1 MHEKLPEPIIKVVIA
16 GNPLH
21 SFKSLRLEQRINEHH
36 RFQILL
42 DYEVGESAGAYT
54 LDKTTQW
61 LGQLTGIIF
70 GERTFR
76 GIITEVSLYKDTGA
90 TFLNV
95 SGYSYT
101 YLLETEPHFASWN
114 KSTLKDIVSELTSE
128 AKVAAKI
135 SPERTK
141 PLEYECQY
149 GESNFRF
156 LQRLAQQHYEW
167 FYFNGEELV
176 FGKPML
182 PKDITLIY
190 QQDLDHLNI
199 GIQASAK
206 ASSGYAHRSEN
217 DQTFRAES
225 PNTPKGFG
233 PLGYQAFE
241 QSIKVFSTPGNQY
254 SDIRVGSDYE
264 LQQYMEKK
272 QQADAAYSHS
282 ITADTDYLGLMVGNV
297 VTIKSSVQVK
307 GNQYKDEILGSYF
320 ITEIVHY
327 ADEPGRYRA
336 SFRAIPASV
345 YTLPTAGVALPVA
358 EPQMATVISNEDPQ
372 GHGRVEVR
380 MNWQVKGMKTSW
392 IRVLT
397 PDAGSS
403 GKVSSNRGFVFIP
416 EKGDQVMIGFHYNDP
431 NRPYVQG
438 SLFNGKNAGGG
449 GADNNVKSL
458 TTRSGA
464 TIALDDKKGSITL
477 RDSSGSTIILNG
489 DNTITIQSA
498 DKITFESKEIEIKG
512 KEKVSISS
520 EAKLSLQ
527 GENSIISGASS
538 MQVLGD
544 TQVGI
549 DAPSLGVGTSSTTSL
564 KIEGSTVEID
574 GRVMTNVKGT
584 ILNLN

>member
-21 SFKSLRLEQRINEHH
+21 SFKSLRLEQCINEHH
-36 RFQILL
+36 RFEMLL
-42 DYEVGESAGAYT
+42 DYEVGEAAGAYT

-76 GIITEVSLYKDTGA
+76 GIITEVSLYKDKGA
-90 TFLNV
+90 TFLKV

-128 AKVAAKI
+128 ARVATKI
-135 SPERTK
+135 RPERTI

-156 LQRLAQQHYEW
+156 LQRLAQQHFEW
-167 FYFNGEELV
+167 FYFDGEELV

-182 PKDITLIY
+182 PNDITLIY
-190 QQDLDHLNI
+190 QQDLDRLNI

-206 ASSGYAHRSEN
+206 ASSSYAHRSEN

-225 PNTPKGFG
+225 PNKPKGFG

-264 LQQYMEKK
+264 LQQHLEKK

-320 ITEIVHY
+320 ITEMIHY
-327 ADEPGRYRA
+327 ADEPGSYRA

-345 YTLPTAGVALPVA
+345 YTLPTAGVTLPVA

-372 GHGRVEVR
+372 GHGRVQVR

-403 GKVSSNRGFVFIP
+403 DKVASNRGFVFIP

-464 TIALDDKKGSITL
+464 TIALDDKNGSITL
-477 RDSSGSTIILNG
+477 RDPKGSTIILNG

-498 DKITFESKEIEIKG
+498 EKITFKSKEIEIKG

-520 EAKLSLQ
+520 EAELSLQ
-527 GENSIISGASS
+527 GEKSTISGSSS

-564 KIEGSTVEID
+564 KIEGSTVDID
-574 GRVMTNVKGT
+574 GSVMTNVKGT

>member
-1 MHEKLPEPIIKVVIA
+1 
-16 GNPLH
+16 
-21 SFKSLRLEQRINEHH
+21 
-36 RFQILL
+36 
-42 DYEVGESAGAYT
+42 
-54 LDKTTQW
+54 
-61 LGQLTGIIF
+61 
-70 GERTFR
+70 
-76 GIITEVSLYKDTGA
+76 
-90 TFLNV
+90 
-95 SGYSYT
+95 
-101 YLLETEPHFASWN
+101 
-114 KSTLKDIVSELTSE
+114 
-128 AKVAAKI
+128 
-135 SPERTK
+135 
-141 PLEYECQY
+141 
-149 GESNFRF
+149 
-156 LQRLAQQHYEW
+156 
-167 FYFNGEELV
+167 
-176 FGKPML
+176 ML

-477 RDSSGSTIILNG
+477 RDPSGSTIILGG
-489 DNTITIQSA
+489 DKTITISA
-498 DKITFESKEIEIKG
+498 VEKLILQSKE
-512 KEKVSISS
+512 
-520 EAKLSLQ
+520 
-527 GENSIISGASS
+527 
-538 MQVLGD
+538 VLIAAEEL
-544 TQVGI
+544 VGI
-549 DAPSLGVGTSSTTSL
+549 RGKTILQQGDEQVAIQAKQS
-564 KIEGSTVEID
+564 I
-574 GRVMTNVKGT
+574 VKGT
-584 ILNLN
+584 EQLVLTSDATVSVGTGKETVEVQSTETNLNSSAETSISAAILKLNA

>member
-21 SFKSLRLEQRINEHH
+21 SFKSLRLEQSINAHH
-36 RFQILL
+36 RFEMFL
-42 DYEVGESAGAYT
+42 DYEVGEAAQAYT
-54 LDKTTQW
+54 LDKTTEW
-61 LGQLTGIIF
+61 LGKLTGIIF

-76 GIITEVSLYKDTGA
+76 GIITQVSLYKETGG
-90 TFLNV
+90 TFLKV

-114 KSTLKDIVSELTSE
+114 KTTLKDIVSELTSQ
-128 AKVAAKI
+128 ANVAAKI
-135 SPERTK
+135 KPERTT

-149 GESNFRF
+149 GESSFRF

-167 FYFNGEELV
+167 FYFDGEELI

-182 PKDITLIY
+182 PQAVTLVY
-190 QQDLDHLNI
+190 QQDLSRLDI

-206 ASSGYAHRSEN
+206 ASSSFSHRSDDN
-217 DQTFRAES
+217 QIFSAES

-241 QSIKVFSTPGNQY
+241 QSIKVFSSPGNQY
-254 SDIRVGSDYE
+254 SDIRVGSDHE
-264 LQQYMEKK
+264 LQQYLEKK

-282 ITADTDYLGLMVGNV
+282 IIAESDYLGLMVGDV

-307 GNQYKDEILGSYF
+307 GNQYKDEIIGNYI
-320 ITEIVHY
+320 ITEMMHY
-327 ADEPGRYRA
+327 ADEPGSYRCT
-336 SFRAIPASV
+336 FRAIPASV
-345 YTLPTAGVALPVA
+345 YTLPTAGVTLPVA
-358 EPQMATVISNEDPQ
+358 EPQMATVVSNKDPQ
-372 GHGRVEVR
+372 GHGRVQVR

-403 GKVSSNRGFVFIP
+403 DKVSSNRGFVFIP
-416 EKGDQVMIGFHYNDP
+416 EEGDQVMIGFHYNDP

-477 RDSSGSTIILNG
+477 RDPSGSVIILGG
-489 DNTITIQSA
+489 DKTVTISA
-498 DKITFESKEIEIKG
+498 VDKLILQSKEVLIVAEEQVGIQGKHVLQQGDEQVAIQAKQSLIKGTEQLVLTSDSEVSVGTG
-512 KEKVSISS
+512 KEKVEVMSTETNLNSSAETSIS
-520 EAKLSLQ
+520 AAILKL
-527 GENSIISGASS
+527 NS
-538 MQVLGD
+538 
-544 TQVGI
+544 
-549 DAPSLGVGTSSTTSL
+549 
-564 KIEGSTVEID
+564 
-574 GRVMTNVKGT
+574 
-584 ILNLN
+584 

>member
-135 SPERTK
+135 SPDRTK

-167 FYFNGEELV
+167 FYFDGEELV

-233 PLGYQAFE
+233 SLGYQAFE

-264 LQQYMEKK
+264 LQQYLEKK

-282 ITADTDYLGLMVGNV
+282 ITADTDYLGLMVGDV
-297 VTIKSSVQVK
+297 VTIKSSIQVK

-320 ITEIVHY
+320 ITEIV
-327 ADEPGRYRA
+327 RYRA

-477 RDSSGSTIILNG
+477 RDPSGSTIILGG
-489 DNTITIQSA
+489 DKTITISA
-498 DKITFESKEIEIKG
+498 VEKLILQSKE
-512 KEKVSISS
+512 
-520 EAKLSLQ
+520 
-527 GENSIISGASS
+527 
-538 MQVLGD
+538 VLIAAEEL
-544 TQVGI
+544 VGI
-549 DAPSLGVGTSSTTSL
+549 RGKTILQQGDEQVAIQAKQS
-564 KIEGSTVEID
+564 I
-574 GRVMTNVKGT
+574 VKGT
-584 ILNLN
+584 EQLVLTSDATVSVGTGKETVEVQSTETNLNSSAETSISAAILKLNA

>member
-76 GIITEVSLYKDTGA
+76 GIITAVRLYKDTGA
-90 TFLNV
+90 TYLNV

-128 AKVAAKI
+128 VKVAAKI

-167 FYFNGEELV
+167 FYFNGEEIV
-176 FGKPML
+176 FGKPVL

-233 PLGYQAFE
+233 SLGYQAFE

-264 LQQYMEKK
+264 LQQYLEKK

-282 ITADTDYLGLMVGNV
+282 ITADTDYLGLMVGDV

-358 EPQMATVISNEDPQ
+358 EPQMATVISNKDPQ

-458 TTRSGA
+458 TTKSGA

-477 RDSSGSTIILNG
+477 RDPSGSTIILNG